1 MKKVLIV
8 QTGSIDYV
16 PDDYYERYKL
26 EGLVLVPEDPEDIP
40 IAAAPLEEV
49 AKEVPMEEVP
59 KVILD
64 TPKVSTEELKVQT
77 KGLKLPRAKR
87 LTKV

>member
-16 PDDYYERYKL
+16 ADDYYERYKL
-26 EGLVLVPEDPEDIP
+26 EGLVLVPEDPIDIP
-40 IAAAPLEEV
+40 AAAAPLEEMQ
-49 AKEVPMEEVP
+49 KEVPP
-59 KVILD
+59 VIPD
-64 TPKVSTEELKVQT
+64 TPKVSAEELKVQT
-77 KGLKLPRAKR
+77 KNLKLPRAKR